1 MEFYNKHYIKV
12 DSSGRVVDGWSDGPN
27 PEKDPTDA
35 VSINWIG
42 GYQFRLIYIETDAQ
56 TGNPARKMSEE
67 NPPLFDW
74 DGIPLYKWDGATVQP
89 RTQEEIE
96 ADRAAL
102 PEPEPPAPFQDDVWA
117 ALDAAYREGVNS
129 AYDQ

>member
-1 MEFYNKHYIKV
+1 MVEMYNKHYIKV
-12 DSSGRVVDGWSDGPN
+12 DSSGRVVDGWSNGPLRD
-27 PEKDPTDA
+27 KAPTDA
-35 VSINWIG
+35 ICINEQG
-42 GYQFRLIYIETDAQ
+42 GYQFRIN
-56 TGNPARKMSEE
+56 GGEE

-74 DGIPLYKWDGATVQP
+74 DGIPLYKWNGEKIIA
-89 RTQEEIE
+89 RTAEEIE

-102 PEPEPPAPFQDDVWA
+102 PEPEPPAPLQDDVWA